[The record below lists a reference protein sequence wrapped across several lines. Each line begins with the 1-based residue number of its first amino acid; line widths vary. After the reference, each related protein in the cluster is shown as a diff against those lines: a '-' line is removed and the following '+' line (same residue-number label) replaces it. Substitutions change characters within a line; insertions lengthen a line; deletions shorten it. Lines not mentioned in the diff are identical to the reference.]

1 MNGLVS
7 LALARNLD
15 EECSVCLEAML
26 KDEQAYLTRCCNHHF
41 HQDCLKEVQTC
52 PHCRKAFAETVKVN
66 QPNVI
71 TLNEE
76 QMELLKEL
84 KNGKNVFI
92 TGPAG
97 VGKTTVVNEF
107 REWCKRNFKRLSV
120 TSSTGVSALLIKGTT
135 LHRWAG
141 IGLGS
146 GTVEQLIAKIKYKPA
161 EKNWTQT
168 DILIIDEVSMLTF
181 ELLNKLEVIARR
193 LRRSEKSFG
202 GMQLIFSGDFCQL
215 PAINSDYILFETPL
229 FKDLVHKIFYLKT
242 IHRQSN
248 TNFQKILMETRMGNL
263 SPESI
268 SCLKQR
274 ITKELPTI
282 NGVTPTIL
290 HARKVCVEDENR
302 KQINELKKAGNIST
316 IFKANISIQSKTGKN
331 ISKAQEEFLRHSM
344 INSCVAYDTLELCK
358 GTQVMVCA
366 NIDLELGLANG
377 TRGVVKRIESDH
389 IDITLVNGE
398 QHTVQA
404 WKWNLE
410 DEGTITTMHQIPLIP
425 AFSITT
431 HRSQGATLDL
441 VAVNLGSSIFEYGQA
456 YVALSRV
463 RNLDGLYLT
472 KFTPK
477 VIKTHPSVLQFYS
490 NLNL

>member
-7 LALARNLD
+7 LSLARNLD
-15 EECSVCLEAML
+15 EECSVCLEGML
-26 KDEQAYLTRCCNHHF
+26 KDEHVYLTRCCNHHF

-52 PHCRKAFAETVKVN
+52 PHCRTSFVPTKAPIQQQVEIN
-66 QPNVI
+66 
-71 TLNEE
+71 LNEE
-76 QMELLKEL
+76 QMELLREL

-107 REWCKRNFKRLSV
+107 REWCKRNFKRLGV
-120 TSSTGVSALLIKGTT
+120 TSTTGVSALLIKGTT

-141 IGLGS
+141 IGLGT
-146 GTVEQLIAKIKYKPA
+146 GTVEQLIAKIKFKPA

-181 ELLNKLEVIARR
+181 ELLSKLEVIARR
-193 LRRSEKSFG
+193 LRRSEKLFG
-202 GMQLIFSGDFCQL
+202 GMQIIFSGDFCQL

-229 FKDLVHKIFYLKT
+229 FKNLVHKTFYLKT

-248 TNFQKILMETRMGNL
+248 TNFQKILMEARMGNL

-268 SCLKQR
+268 DCLKQR
-274 ITKELPTI
+274 ITKNLPTI
-282 NGVTPTIL
+282 NGVTPTVL
-290 HARKVCVEDENR
+290 HARKVCVEEENR

-316 IFKANISIQSKTGKN
+316 IFKASITVQSKHGKN
-331 ISKAQEEFLRHSM
+331 ISMAQDEFLRHSM
-344 INSCVAYDTLELCK
+344 LNSCVAYEILELCK
-358 GTQVMVCA
+358 GTQVMICA

-377 TRGVVKRIESDH
+377 TRGVVKQINDDH
-389 IDITLVNGE
+389 IIITLVNGDI
-398 QHTVQA
+398 HTVNP
-404 WKWNLE
+404 WKWELE
-410 DEGTITTMHQIPLIP
+410 DESTITTMHQIPLIP
-425 AFSITT
+425 AFSVSI
-431 HRSQGATLDL
+431 HKIQGATLDL
-441 VAVNLGSSIFEYGQA
+441 VAVNLGSSVFEYGQA

-463 RNLDGLYLT
+463 RNLDGLFLT

-477 VIKTHPSVLQFYS
+477 VIKTHPAVLQFYTS
-490 NLNL
+490 E